1 MGSRQASSSSSQK
14 AASGM
19 RGRKDVSA
27 TGERDEHYDVISV
40 LYNAL
45 QGAET
50 VQRYV
55 KDAREVGDEDLVE
68 FFEETRVEYVHRAAQ
83 AKQLLAT
90 RLQGT
95 GSDDTE
101 ELEEE
106 EEDDD
111 E

>member
-1 MGSRQASSSSSQK
+1 VRARKG
-14 AASGM
+14 AA
-19 RGRKDVSA
+19 A

-55 KDAREVGDEDLVE
+55 QDAREAGDAELVQ
-68 FFEETRVEYVHRAAQ
+68 FFEDTRVEYVERAAQ
-83 AKQLLAT
+83 AKDLLTARLEAT
-90 RLQGT
+90 GE
-95 GSDDTE
+95 GVE

-106 EEDDD
+106 EDDD
-111 E
+111 G